1 MVNNIPLK
9 SLPNQ
14 LARVEV
20 TFDEKKHFY
29 FLKFTYSEVCQYWL
43 MTIMDTFQN
52 IIISNIPLVTGGSI
66 LSSGNIL
73 KQFAYKMIGSIM
85 VLKSSNVNNDYP
97 NEKQLGAEFKLIW
110 GDTKYRYYSEG
121 EVESGGFN

>member
-1 MVNNIPLK
+1 
-9 SLPNQ
+9 
-14 LARVEV
+14 
-20 TFDEKKHFY
+20 
-29 FLKFTYSEVCQYWL
+29 

-110 GDTKYRYYSEG
+110 GDTEYRYYSEG

>member
-20 TFDEKKHFY
+20 TFDKKKHFY

-110 GDTKYRYYSEG
+110 GDTEYRYYSEG